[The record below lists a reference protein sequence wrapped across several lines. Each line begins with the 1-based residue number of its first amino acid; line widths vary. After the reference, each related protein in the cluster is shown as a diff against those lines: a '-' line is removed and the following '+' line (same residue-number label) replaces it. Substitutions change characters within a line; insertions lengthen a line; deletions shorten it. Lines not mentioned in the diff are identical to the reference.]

1 MAETELHR
9 DGMIYAIDV
18 LSLRYA
24 GRPDTQVSGN
34 NFVYYVEG
42 DRRKVVS
49 PDVYVVFGVPKRPRD
64 TYMVWKEGGKYPD
77 LVFEY
82 TSLSTRRA
90 DERSK
95 RALYE
100 AWGVSEYFLFDP
112 KGEYLQPR
120 LQGFRLQDA
129 RFVPIPMEAGRL
141 YSARLELELVTVG
154 EHLRFYDPAAGEWL
168 RTYAEAET
176 ERLAA
181 KQRVEIERQRADA
194 ASQRADA
201 ASERADAEGRRAD
214 VFEERADAERRRA
227 DALEAEVKQLRAE
240 QEIFRH
246 QNDT

>member
-1 MAETELHR
+1 
-9 DGMIYAIDV
+9 
-18 LSLRYA
+18 
-24 GRPDTQVSGN
+24 
-34 NFVYYVEG
+34 
-42 DRRKVVS
+42 
-49 PDVYVVFGVPKRPRD
+49 
-64 TYMVWKEGGKYPD
+64 MVWKEEGKYPD

-90 DERSK
+90 DERNK

-129 RFVPIPMEAGRL
+129 RFVPIPMETGRL
-141 YSARLELELVTVG
+141 YSERLELELVTVG

-181 KQRVEIERQRADA
+181 KQHAETEAL
-194 ASQRADA
+194 RADA
-201 ASERADAEGRRAD
+201 ASERADAERL
-214 VFEERADAERRRA
+214 RADAERLRA
-227 DALEAEVKQLRAE
+227 DAETRLRIDAMKVAREAVDALKQSVGSVSRLEVEVKQIRADLEALR
-240 QEIFRH
+240 R